1 MIFILKQYN
10 MDTLGNLID
19 KLTITNLKIWN
30 QEDIKR
36 DTEDDHIIAD
46 ATRKTN
52 ILNQQ
57 RNDLI
62 QEIDEML
69 IIISKGKTPF
79 KSYQQGD
86 TKSYGKKK

>member
-1 MIFILKQYN
+1 METF
-10 MDTLGNLID
+10 GNLID
-19 KLTITNLKIWN
+19 KLTIVNLKIWKF
-30 QEDIKR
+30 EDIKR
-36 DTEDDHIIAD
+36 ESKDDKEIAD

-69 IIISKGKTPF
+69 IESSKGNILF
-79 KSYQQGD
+79 KNYKQGD
-86 TKSYGKKK
+86 TKSYGK

>member
-1 MIFILKQYN
+1 METF
-10 MDTLGNLID
+10 GNLID
-19 KLTITNLKIWN
+19 KLTIVNLKIWKF
-30 QEDIKR
+30 EDIKR
-36 DTEDDHIIAD
+36 ESKDDKEIAD

-69 IIISKGKTPF
+69 IEAYKGNILF
-79 KSYQQGD
+79 KNYKQGD
-86 TKSYGKKK
+86 TKSYGK

>member
-1 MIFILKQYN
+1 METF
-10 MDTLGNLID
+10 GNLID
-19 KLTITNLKIWN
+19 KLTIVNLKIWKF
-30 QEDIKR
+30 EDIKR
-36 DTEDDHIIAD
+36 ESKDDKEIAD

-69 IIISKGKTPF
+69 IEASKGNILF
-79 KSYQQGD
+79 KNYKQGD
-86 TKSYGKKK
+86 TKSYGK